1 MSLSDFIR
9 RDLRLSLRSILRS
22 RGFAI
27 AAVLSLA
34 LGIGAAAAAFSVLD
48 AVRFRALPFADGD
61 RLVLLSEVPVTN
73 GPPPARRGPG
83 ACRRACAVSYAT
95 FSTVLRDHPFRALDA
110 VAGYASGAKVL
121 NLAGDPEPVI
131 GGVVSPNIFSLLG
144 VKPIRGRVF
153 TADDDRL
160 GVTPVVVLSHDL
172 WTTRFGADPGMLG
185 RIVKLSDTQYT
196 VIGIMPPG
204 FEHES
209 GSKFWLAAVPTLDP
223 STRPS
228 IRSLTVIG
236 RLRRGATID
245 QLRGELATI
254 EPARAP
260 GPQTGPALRLET
272 VPLRERYTE
281 ATASNDVI
289 FAAVVACVLLI
300 ACANLANLVL
310 VRTLHQQRDLA
321 IRAALGAGT
330 GRLTRELLVQHIALV
345 IIAAALGLLF
355 AQWLLHMLEGVAVL
369 NSLRPVG
376 MEYRVDLRV
385 IAFATVLS
393 LGIGLL
399 LSAVPARII
408 SRVDIQQV
416 LRASGHASS
425 GGRGGSRAQRLFVV
439 AQIASAVVLLTGG
452 GLMTRTMLRL
462 ARIDLGF
469 DADRVAQG
477 TPSLPHT
484 WRVKEKFVP
493 LARQMLDE
501 LARLPGASAVALR
514 AQVPFGATTDAAAS
528 AITLEGSATPLG
540 AALAPQTAFAVSPG
554 YFRAL
559 GVRVVRGRE
568 IAESDQEHTPP
579 VALVNE
585 WAARRWWPGADP
597 VGRTFRV
604 DTAAGKPMTVT
615 VIGIVRDNKAAQP
628 SVLLAG
634 DAPEVYVPFE
644 QAPSAFPTYFVRTE
658 GAPSSVLR
666 PMRDVLVRLVPDRPT
681 FSSLLSEG
689 VATQLRGVRTNAM
702 QVLGF
707 ALVGLVLALIGVH
720 GVLSY
725 TVGQRTREL
734 GIRGALGATRTSLG
748 AMVLAG
754 TVRLALAGLAIGL
767 PIAVLATRLVG
778 GLLYGT
784 SPTDP
789 IVYAAVGVVVL
800 LVAMLASWIPARRAA
815 RVDPLVGL
823 RSD

>member
-1 MSLSDFIR
+1 MSISDFIR
-9 RDLRLSLRSILRS
+9 RDLRLSLRSILKS
-22 RGFAI
+22 RGFAV

-73 GPPPARRGPG
+73 GPAGARRARG

-110 VAGYASGAKVL
+110 VAGYTSGAKVL
-121 NLAGDPEPVI
+121 NLTGDPEPVV

-144 VKPIRGRVF
+144 AKPIRGRVF

-236 RLRRGATID
+236 RLRRGATIE

-289 FAAVVACVLLI
+289 FAAVVASVLLI

-321 IRAALGAGT
+321 VRAALGAGT
-330 GRLTRELLVQHIALV
+330 GRLTRELLVQHVALV
-345 IIAAALGLLF
+345 VIAAGLGLLF
-355 AQWLLHMLEGVAVL
+355 AQWLLHVLEGVAVL

-385 IAFATVLS
+385 IGFATALS
-393 LGIGLL
+393 LLIGLL

-416 LRASGHASS
+416 LRANSQAS
-425 GGRGGSRAQRLFVV
+425 GGRGGSRAQRIFVV
-439 AQIASAVVLLTGG
+439 AQIASAAVLLTGG

-493 LARQMLDE
+493 LARQILDE

-514 AQVPFGATTDAAAS
+514 AQVPFGATTDAATS
-528 AITLEGSATPLG
+528 VITLEGSATPLG

-554 YFRAL
+554 YFRTL

-568 IAESDQEHTPP
+568 IAESDQAHTPP

-597 VGRTFRV
+597 VGRTIRV
-604 DTAAGKPMTVT
+604 DTAAGKMMTVT

-644 QAPSAFPTYFVRTE
+644 QAPSAFPSYFVRTD
-658 GAPSSVLR
+658 GAASSVLR
-666 PMRDVLVRLVPDRPT
+666 PMREVLVRLVPDRPT
-681 FSSLLSEG
+681 FSSLLADG

-725 TVGQRTREL
+725 IVGQRTREL

-748 AMVLAG
+748 GMVLAG

-767 PIAVLATRLVG
+767 PIAVLAARLIG

-789 IVYAAVGVVVL
+789 VVYAAVGVVVL
-800 LVAMLASWIPARRAA
+800 VVAVLASWIPARRAS
-815 RVDPLVGL
+815 RVDPLVAL